1 MYPSAV
7 GRLVQRQVSDEACGF
22 KASFKVAQTHN
33 VRRSSDQC
41 LQAISRPPSPR
52 ERRGFEPLQRETKSL
67 GHRRKIYQR
76 HGIFR
81 RNFREPRNNARKCFR
96 SSIASF
102 VKKPC
107 LSAFLFS
114 LGAPDPGAPPCIR
127 QRFLP
132 CTAGDLQEP
141 PFRVLAPQRW
151 LANIGTVLRG

>member
-1 MYPSAV
+1 MRCGRKTGLV
-7 GRLVQRQVSDEACGF
+7 GLSD
-22 KASFKVAQTHN
+22 K
-33 VRRSSDQC
+33 RSKTIWRSGG
-41 LQAISRPPSPR
+41 LRARPPFA
-52 ERRGFEPLQRETKSL
+52 RRRITFDEVRTNVYKLYRAHRRRVSGEGFEPLQCETKSV

-81 RNFREPRNNARKCFR
+81 RNFRESCNNARKCFR

-102 VKKPC
+102 VKNPC
-107 LSAFLFS
+107 LSSFLFS

-141 PFRVLAPQRW
+141 PFRVLAPQR
-151 LANIGTVLRG
+151 